1 MLIDFDHH
9 THTIYSTHSDPDMT
23 VENNLAAAA
32 EAGLRR
38 HVILEH
44 VPEIGQNRPTVESWY
59 RGKDERPQLDAI
71 ARDLKN
77 LRPAER
83 YPQLTVLRGVE
94 LDADPITLDGS
105 AMLGDLSGIDVVL
118 GSTHVFPG
126 GAAFW
131 FDKVSLP
138 PDAAMRV
145 ALQWRDWA
153 IRFMASGVVD
163 VMSHP
168 GDLVGAR
175 QLVPPFNTHE
185 TLQFFRP
192 LLEALGEHGVAFE
205 LNELLASKFPPAY
218 RNGYVELVRQARQ
231 VGLKFSVGSD
241 AHAPAQIGQYA
252 WVLDL
257 IDQAGLEPG
266 DFWKPESK
274 QGG

>member
-1 MLIDFDHH
+1 MLVDFDHH
-9 THTIYSTHSDPDMT
+9 THTLYSTHSDPDMT
-23 VENNLAAAA
+23 VANNLAAAA

-44 VPEIGQNRPTVESWY
+44 VPEIGPARPTVESWY
-59 RGKDERPQLDAI
+59 RAKNERPQLDAI

-77 LRPAER
+77 LRHAER

-105 AMLGDLSGIDVVL
+105 AMLDDLSNLDVVL

-131 FDKVSLP
+131 YDKISLP
-138 PDAAMRV
+138 PDAAQRV
-145 ALQWRDWA
+145 ALQWRDWT

-175 QLVPPFNTHE
+175 QLVPPFHAHE
-185 TLQFFRP
+185 TLQFFLP
-192 LLEALGEHGVAFE
+192 ILEALGQHSVAFE
-205 LNELLASKFPPAY
+205 LNELLAAKLPPTY
-218 RNGYVELVRQARQ
+218 RNGYVELVRLAHQ

-252 WVLDL
+252 WVLSL
-257 IDQAGLEPG
+257 IEQAGLQPD
-266 DFWKPESK
+266 DFWTPELK
-274 QGG
+274 REG